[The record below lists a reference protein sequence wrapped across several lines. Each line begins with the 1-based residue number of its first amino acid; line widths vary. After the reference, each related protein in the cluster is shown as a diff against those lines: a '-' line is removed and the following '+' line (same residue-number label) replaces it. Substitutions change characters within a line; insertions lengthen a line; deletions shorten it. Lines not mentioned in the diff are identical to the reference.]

1 MRARWMVEL
10 PVRIADHPGRIQAYI
25 IYGAT
30 PMLFGRPFLQAEV
43 NFGESKMRLLH
54 QDWRDIPRGRPGAM
68 LLRLAAN
75 VNNPQAFESPVFD
88 FRCEDDH
95 AEQTNLNKFLDD
107 LNAHER
113 DFEMTTEV
121 KTFFASEPNSKRPSW
136 KQQMT

>member
-1 MRARWMVEL
+1 
-10 PVRIADHPGRIQAYI
+10 
-25 IYGAT
+25 
-30 PMLFGRPFLQAEV
+30 
-43 NFGESKMRLLH
+43 
-54 QDWRDIPRGRPGAM
+54 M